1 MQRSLF
7 EDPRLQSTQA
17 HGGTLFKK
25 ARYRCG
31 RPLST
36 TKPLHLVLRSSQ
48 AKGSL
53 SFRKFKNW
61 KQVESLCRQFARK
74 YKIKIEAFANGGN
87 HLQLTIRLHSKDS
100 YTPFI
105 RSLTGAIALKL
116 TGANRNQ
123 KNAQKFWDFRP
134 FTAILEKAKHA
145 PKNYVSL
152 DLLKDLQVI
161 PRIGI
166 LTHQEWLPPPQ

>member
-1 MQRSLF
+1 MQRSHF
-7 EDPRLQSTQA
+7 DDPRLQMTQA

-25 ARYRCG
+25 ARHRCR

-36 TKPLHLVLRSSQ
+36 KKPLHLVLRSSQ

-53 SFRKFKNW
+53 SFRKSKNW

-74 YKIKIEAFANGGN
+74 YKIKIESFANGGS
-87 HLQLTIRLHSKDS
+87 HLHLTIRLNSKDS
-100 YTPFI
+100 YSPFI

-116 TGANRNQ
+116 TGANRTQ

-134 FTAILEKAKHA
+134 FTAVLEKAKHTL
-145 PKNYVSL
+145 KNYVSL
-152 DLLKDLQVI
+152 EFLKDLQVI

-166 LTHQEWLPPPQ
+166 LTHQEWPP

>member
-1 MQRSLF
+1 MQKARF
-7 EDPRLQSTQA
+7 DDPRLHSTQA

-25 ARYRCG
+25 ARYRCR

-36 TKPLHLVLRSSQ
+36 KNSLQVVLRSSE

-53 SFRKFKNW
+53 SFRKHGNW
-61 KQVESLCRQFARK
+61 KQIETLCREFAKK

-87 HLQLTIRLHSKDS
+87 HLHLTIRLKSKDT

-116 TGANRNQ
+116 TGANRHQ
-123 KNAQKFWDFRP
+123 KNKTKFWDFRP
-134 FTAILEKAKHA
+134 FTAIVERAKHA
-145 PKNYVSL
+145 LNNYVSL
-152 DLLKDLQVI
+152 DFLKDFAII

-166 LTHQEWLPPPQ
+166 LNYQEWPPP